1 MFLRSWLYGLNTWY
15 EAKRTESD
23 VAKKTVHVAIN
34 DCYLSI
40 ITWQS
45 IFFFVHLRLGHFN
58 PYVYSEFVYL
68 YSCISGAAEQVRQTR

>member
-1 MFLRSWLYGLNTWY
+1 MGLTLGMKLREL
-15 EAKRTESD
+15 KVH

-40 ITWQS
+40 ITWQRVDY
-45 IFFFVHLRLGHFN
+45 IYFFVHLRLGHFN